1 MTFDYLKHIKAN
13 NQTLKILNSDNFAFT
28 LSFFH
33 LVFIKKRNLTIKHTD
48 MLEYLDDYLFDINN
62 SYENLLPKSSKEYL
76 DDFANDRIGYLRKYH
91 GDEDEA
97 LYELTPY
104 INRAL
109 EFIESLEKSEFVGS
123 RSKFNTMFEL
133 LEDLEFE
140 TNMDDVE
147 RVKRLEIEKREIDAQ
162 IKAIQ
167 LKEDIRFDDA
177 RIKEHYMHIEEIVR
191 HLKYDFSEMEYNFR
205 DLNRIAMEQ
214 IALKDDAKSGVLDSI
229 FDIEDRIRESDQ
241 GKSFFAFWQLLTDTK
256 KSERLTKLFD
266 NLYTIDTINQL
277 DKEKKLQDVKYTLL
291 KSGEKIY
298 RVSAKLI
305 EQLRRFIDDRVWIEN
320 RRVLQLC
327 QEIEKSSIEIKENL
341 PTAKDFFEMKGD
353 SLKIESVFAK
363 PLYSIKTVQE
373 FKQENIT
380 QPIEIDMESFYNLF
394 FVDEERLKRNIA
406 EMFLK
411 KSQFTLLE
419 LLTYK
424 PIEKGLSELVGYI
437 SIAKNMQNT
446 VVDEQNIEFLNIID
460 FEDNKRTVK
469 LPKIIFSKGEKR

>member
-13 NQTLKILNSDNFAFT
+13 NQTLKILNSDNLPFT

-33 LVFIKKRNLTIKHTD
+33 LVFVKKRNLTINHTD
-48 MLEYLDDYLFDINN
+48 MLQYLDDYLFDINS
-62 SYENLLPKSSKEYL
+62 SYENLFPKSSKEYL
-76 DDFANDRIGYLRKYH
+76 DDFANDRNSYLRKYH
-91 GDEDEA
+91 GDEDET

-109 EFIESLEKSEFVGS
+109 EFIESLEKNEFVGS
-123 RSKFNTMFEL
+123 RSKFNIMFEL

-140 TNMDDVE
+140 TNMDDAQ
-147 RVKRLEIEKREIDAQ
+147 RVKSLEDEKRHIDKQ
-162 IKAIQ
+162 IQAIQ
-167 LKEDIRFDDA
+167 SKEDMRFDDA
-177 RIKEHYMHIEEIVR
+177 RIKEHYMNIEEIVR
-191 HLKYDFSEMEYNFR
+191 HLKYDFTEMEYNFR
-205 DLNRIAMEQ
+205 DLNRVAMEQ
-214 IALKDDAKSGVLDSI
+214 IALKDDAKSGVLDTI
-229 FDIEDRIRESDQ
+229 FDIEDKIRESDQ
-241 GKSFFAFWQLLTDTK
+241 GKSFFAFWQLLTDAK

-266 NLYTIDTINQL
+266 NLYSIETIQQL
-277 DKEKKLQDVKYTLL
+277 DKERKLQDVKYTLL

-341 PTAKDFFEMKGD
+341 PTSKEFFEIKGD
-353 SLKIESVFAK
+353 KIKIESTFAK
-363 PLYSIKTVQE
+363 PLYSVKEVQE
-373 FKQENIT
+373 FKKEDII
-380 QPIEIDMESFYNLF
+380 QPLEIDMDTFYNLF
-394 FVDEERLKRNIA
+394 FVDEERLKRNIS

-419 LLTYK
+419 LLTTNT
-424 PIEKGLSELVGYI
+424 IQKGISELIGYI

-446 VVDEQNIEFLNIID
+446 EVYEKELFSFNIID
-460 FEDNKRTVK
+460 FEKNERVVK
-469 LPKIIFSKGEKR
+469 LPKIIFSKRDK